1 MGSFF
6 KSLGFALVL
15 GLVLPFS
22 AGAQTSSELGLFLGF
37 SSYAGD
43 LAPGPFALNQA
54 RPAFGGFYRYLFN
67 RKFGFKAAGNY
78 GQLRGDRLD
87 VPTFIS
93 PPGNVEMKASILEIT
108 GNIEWYPLGG
118 PRFNNA
124 GLFIARWSPYFS
136 VGLGLAF
143 ADADITTGPEYK
155 GAGFPESDDRS
166 TFLTMPISG
175 GLRLDASEYL
185 TFAFEIG
192 GRTPFSDYLD
202 GVSENGNPDKADWYW
217 MGGLSII
224 FYLQGEMSDH
234 SESRPR

>member
-1 MGSFF
+1 MGSFL
-6 KSLGFALVL
+6 KSLGFILVL
-15 GLVLPFS
+15 GLAMPFS
-22 AGAQTSSELGLFLGF
+22 SSAQTSSEIGLFVGF

-54 RPAFGGFYRYLFN
+54 RPAFGGYYRFLFS
-67 RKFGFKAAGNY
+67 RKWGFKAAGYY

-87 VPTFIS
+87 KPNFNFPAGTVS
-93 PPGNVEMKASILEIT
+93 MKAGLLEIT
-108 GNIEWYPLGG
+108 GNLEWYPLGG

-143 ADADITTGPEYK
+143 ADADITVGEGFSGK
-155 GAGFPESDDRS
+155 FPESDDRS

-175 GLRLDASEYL
+175 GLRLDATEYL

-192 GRTPFSDYLD
+192 GRTPFSDYID
-202 GVSENGNPDKADWYW
+202 GVSQNGNPDKGDWYW
-217 MGGLSII
+217 MGGVSII
-224 FYLQGEMSDH
+224 FYLQGEMSEH